1 MSSTHGAGPTSGIR
15 RNSEATLDPKH
26 QWPVGARYVAGTR
39 PGPRHAI
46 ASTIFSLTLLA
57 TVYQNVHLPSGGAVG
72 ALFIALLAVLIVF
85 VVLRYGDVAAA
96 LLPSR
101 IPAPVGPRVY
111 LSILLGLALQIGV
124 AAWTRPIPAS
134 DHATYLR
141 LAARLAAGL
150 RYEHE
155 LGLSFWPP
163 GLPLAL
169 TPFVQL
175 LGPNA
180 AAAIALNGVLYVVGA
195 WYLWKLGRRLF
206 SEHVAL
212 VAIVLFT
219 LWPNR
224 LFLAAT
230 ASKEMLTLT
239 ATLAA
244 ISLFVDACMANP
256 RPKGRA
262 FGSGAGIGIAALA
275 QPGLLLVALAWPVVF
290 RKLLRPNGWRRS
302 ITILLVWTLGVG
314 AVLGPWMLRNCMQ
327 FDGAFCGIATNGG
340 SVFYRANNPMATG
353 QWIREGEVPLE
364 PLPEL
369 QRNRQGFEM
378 GIRWIAEN
386 PLQAMALSARKVA
399 FLLGSDDTGPYYAI
413 FRGLGGTHAD
423 AESGVSPGRRLA
435 YRIAAAVALAFWLFI
450 VSACLN
456 YAWYGPLEG
465 DSRTVPILIAPLVCC
480 IPVFALFE
488 SGPQQHVAAMG
499 PLVLLAAAFLCGRG
513 EERTLPLPVR
523 AQPTT
528 IPT

>member
-1 MSSTHGAGPTSGIR
+1 MPSTQETGLTSGVR
-15 RNSEATLDPKH
+15 RNSETTLDSKNPRL
-26 QWPVGARYVAGTR
+26 VGVGYDAGMRRRPRY
-39 PGPRHAI
+39 I
-46 ASTIFSLTLLA
+46 LASTIFSLTLLA
-57 TVYQNVHLPSGGAVG
+57 TIYQNVHLPSGGVVG
-72 ALFIALLAVLIVF
+72 ALFIALLAISIIF
-85 VVLRYGDVAAA
+85 VVLRFGNAAA
-96 LLPSR
+96 ARLSNR
-101 IPAPVGPRVY
+101 IPTPDDPRVF
-111 LSILLGLALQIGV
+111 LSIFLGLALQVGV
-124 AAWTRPIPAS
+124 AAWTHPIPAS

-155 LGLSFWPP
+155 LGLAFWPP

-169 TPFVQL
+169 TPFVKL

-206 SEHVAL
+206 SRHAAIL
-212 VAIVLFT
+212 AIVLFAI
-219 LWPNR
+219 WPNR

-256 RPKGRA
+256 RPAGRA
-262 FGSGAGIGIAALA
+262 FLSGVGIGVSALA
-275 QPGLLLVALAWPVVF
+275 QPGLLLVGLAWPMIF
-290 RKLLRPNGWRRS
+290 RKFLSPNGWRRS
-302 ITILLVWTLGVG
+302 ITILLVWALGVG
-314 AVLGPWMLRNCMQ
+314 AVLGPWMLRNCTQ
-327 FDGAFCGIATNGG
+327 FEGTFCGIATNGG
-340 SVFYRANNPMATG
+340 SVFYRANNPLATG

-364 PLPEL
+364 PVPEL

-378 GIRWIAEN
+378 GIRWIVEN
-386 PLQAMALSARKVA
+386 PLQAMALSARKVT

-423 AESGVSPGRRLA
+423 AESGVSPGRHLA
-435 YRIAAAVALAFWLFI
+435 YRIAAAIALAFWLFI

-465 DSRTVPILIAPLVCC
+465 DSRTVPILMAPLVCC
-480 IPVFALFE
+480 IPVFAIFE

-513 EERTLPLPVR
+513 EERALPLPVP

-528 IPT
+528 MPT